1 MSTVT
6 VTYLTPLLE
15 VTGKR
20 TDTMPIEDGLVL
32 REVLNTLSENYGSKF
47 KKLVSGENPYIVFMV
62 NGRAIHEYG
71 LETKIKG
78 GDSILMGILV
88 GGG

>member
-20 TDTMPIEDGLVL
+20 KDNIPIENGLVL
-32 REVLNTLSENYGSKF
+32 RDVLNGLSEKYGSKF

-62 NGRAIHEYG
+62 NGRAIHDHG
-71 LETKIKG
+71 LDTKIKD
-78 GDSILMGILV
+78 GDSVLMGILV

>member
-20 TDTMPIEDGLVL
+20 KDNVPIEDGLML
-32 REVLNTLSENYGSKF
+32 RDVLNTLTEQYGSKF

-62 NGRAIHEYG
+62 NGRTIHEHG
-71 LETKIKG
+71 LETKIKD